1 MKRTVIVWTA
11 LAWAVVSGGGRTS
24 AADQLVPQ
32 AQNDPGRATQAR
44 VYILNRER
52 ADAIP
57 VTIQAVASTEPLRV
71 AVAGTPTVTVSG
83 ATEVSA
89 RAARQNWEYRLAQV
103 PATADPTP
111 ALNGLGAE
119 GWELTGPPVAL
130 PNGDLRFIL
139 KRPR

>member
-1 MKRTVIVWTA
+1 MKRSVIVWAA
-11 LAWAVVSGGGRTS
+11 LAWAVASGGGRMS
-24 AADQLVPQ
+24 AADQIPQVP
-32 AQNDPGRATQAR
+32 NDPGRATQAR
-44 VYILNRER
+44 VYILNREL

-57 VTIQAVASTEPLRV
+57 VTLQAVASTEPLRV

-111 ALNGLGAE
+111 ALNGLGGE

>member
-24 AADQLVPQ
+24 AADQIVPQ

-44 VYILNRER
+44 VYIINRER

-71 AVAGTPTVTVSG
+71 ALAGTQSVAISG
-83 ATEVSA
+83 VPEVNA
-89 RAARQNWEYRLAQV
+89 RVARQNWEYRLAQV

-111 ALNGLGAE
+111 ALNSLGGE

-130 PNGDLRFIL
+130 PNGDLRFFL